1 MRGGERRDLGPHLVD
16 ATARLRGRGKH
27 PSVGCRVLR
36 QLALQLVAVS
46 LALACAGGLVPE
58 VTDVVS
64 NAVSFHVDVPRL
76 SKLKLHALVPVL
88 GFGYRTIDEFVAR
101 LESDDPLMPRLIPS
115 VMRRLE
121 AAEARAL
128 AQAERAEYEQL
139 GRSVVETLQR
149 YAHIGRR

>member
-1 MRGGERRDLGPHLVD
+1 M
-16 ATARLRGRGKH
+16 
-27 PSVGCRVLR
+27 
-36 QLALQLVAVS
+36 
-46 LALACAGGLVPE
+46 PE
-58 VTDVVS
+58 VTISEV
-64 NAVSFHVDVPRL
+64 AA
-76 SKLKLHALVPVL
+76 ALRGSPQGRYTVL
-88 GFGYRTIDEFVAR
+88 GFGYRTVDEFVAR